1 MQTTLDI
8 AQLEKKILGTI
19 DIDKGPTFKAILLV
33 RDPRAVSSSRENLN
47 LCDWNNNQTCVD
59 VPKLC
64 NRLDTDVD
72 TGKKTRITLCLE
84 LLGNKNTR
92 VGGLGKDFS
101 TCCYKTSDCMQ
112 LLHLLLQ
119 FCSQRCLSM
128 YCEDFTL
135 AMCLVLELGCT
146 ELISKTLV
154 SVDFSDFLFLC

>member
-47 LCDWNNNQTCVD
+47 LCYWNNNKTCID

-72 TGKKTRITLCLE
+72 TG
-84 LLGNKNTR
+84 NKNLNYT
-92 VGGLGKDFS
+92 
-101 TCCYKTSDCMQ
+101 
-112 LLHLLLQ
+112 
-119 FCSQRCLSM
+119 LSW
-128 YCEDFTL
+128 
-135 AMCLVLELGCT
+135 
-146 ELISKTLV
+146 IIRH
-154 SVDFSDFLFLC
+154 